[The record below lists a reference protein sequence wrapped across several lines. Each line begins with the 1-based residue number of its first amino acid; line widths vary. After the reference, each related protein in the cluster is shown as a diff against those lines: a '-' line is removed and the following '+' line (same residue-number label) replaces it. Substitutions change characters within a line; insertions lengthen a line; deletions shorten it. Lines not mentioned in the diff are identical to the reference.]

1 MSWSRIAHGP
11 TRGLNEDQRDFE
23 QRYRLWQEQYKQQEE
38 LIEQQKRAADEAE
51 RANEIAQERASQ
63 SNWTPEGRQ
72 AVRQVLKDWREETV
86 HKNQLKDQILSLE
99 NKVMMLEVELEK
111 RIDESERI
119 INEISYYLRQKDEK
133 GLNEAKE
140 WVDKN
145 VYGVDGSDVIEE
157 SNQLDMFED
166 LDTEMPSVA
175 RRKNDR

>member
-1 MSWSRIAHGP
+1 MRIAHGP
-11 TRGLNEDQRDFE
+11 TRGLNEDQRDFD

-72 AVRQVLKDWREETV
+72 AVRQVLKDWRAKEN
-86 HKNQLKDQILSLE
+86 KNQLKDQILSLE

-111 RIDESERI
+111 RIEESERI

-140 WVDKN
+140 WVDNN
-145 VYGVDGSDVIEE
+145 VYGVDG
-157 SNQLDMFED
+157 MFED
-166 LDTEMPSVA
+166 LNTEMPSVA
-175 RRKNDR
+175 RKKNDR

>member
-1 MSWSRIAHGP
+1 MSWALGP
-11 TRGLNEDQRDFE
+11 QKRLNEDQRAFDE
-23 QRYRLWQEQYKQQEE
+23 RYRLWREQYKQQEE

-72 AVRQVLKDWREETV
+72 AVRQVLKDWREEIV
-86 HKNQLKDQILSLE
+86 YNQLKDQIISLE

-111 RIDESERI
+111 RIGESDKQ
-119 INEISYYLRQKDEK
+119 INQIRYYLGQKDK
-133 GLNEAKE
+133 NGFNEAKE

-145 VYGVDGSDVIEE
+145 VYGVGEPDVIEE